1 MTCVLCFPVVSENS
15 HRNRLV
21 TALPEK
27 EERSAPKIIGRPRRR
42 RQEDLN
48 CYRHSSKKNALHRC
62 RIQLA
67 IYPSLRQTES
77 SEDSPPAAKL
87 LELLPADRKAHRKRD
102 TANTLNSPAPRTDAR
117 IKQSATYIRNCV
129 RP

>member
-48 CYRHSSKKNALHRC
+48 CYRHSSKKTRC
-62 RIQLA
+62 TDA
-67 IYPSLRQTES
+67 GFSLQYTRRCV
-77 SEDSPPAAKL
+77 KL
-87 LELLPADRKAHRKRD
+87 NHQKIRLLPRNFWNFFLPTVKPTVNA
-102 TANTLNSPAPRTDAR
+102 TQRT
-117 IKQSATYIRNCV
+117 
-129 RP
+129 P